1 MNRRHEGVTAE
12 AIEAQMEFIQSTA
25 PGLHPTELAN
35 IKNALSHKA
44 EHTTAS
50 VARIRELHR
59 RLELS
64 MELYESHGDKNPSAH
79 CNAVRSALAKYQSLI
94 RAIDNNH

>member
-50 VARIRELHR
+50 VARIREL
-59 RLELS
+59 LEERTPFYKQADV
-64 MELYESHGDKNPSAH
+64 MITTEGRP
-79 CNAVRSALAKYQSLI
+79 I
-94 RAIDNNH
+94 REVAQQVANQFHMARKATP